1 MKNIKGTL
9 AGRAQ
14 GLIKAAMRFPVS
26 VAGFAAALLAVYVI
40 IGENQNP
47 PLILQKL
54 LFTLVVGAVLGIAVQ
69 FAVERFDGLSGRRAA
84 VYIAGLVL
92 TMGYFL
98 ILLPASEISDAVVIR
113 SLVTIFALICL
124 VLWVPSAGGRVDFNQ
139 AALTYVKTFAT
150 SWLYSAVLTAGFA
163 AVIATIDILLFDVSD
178 KAYAYSMATV
188 WILFAPVYFLSLLP
202 RFDHRQNAL
211 ENGSGTEL
219 SVGAGTF
226 DYPRFLEILVSYIA
240 VPLVA
245 VYTAVLAAY
254 LGKILVT
261 KVWPSG
267 QLGPMILLYS
277 AAGLLIFVMAS
288 LLDNGFARAYTR
300 VFPKVLI
307 PVIILQLISVGIRIE
322 AYGVTESRYYVALF
336 GVFSLAAGL
345 LLSFSP
351 VSKNGRVAMLA
362 AVFALGS
369 ILPPVDAFTVS
380 RNSQIERLEGLLA
393 AEGMLI
399 SGELVAKA
407 EASEL
412 TKAETTNIVNYL
424 EGSGGL
430 EYVEWLPEDFK
441 AYEDFAR
448 NFGFERTYKPSGGQ
462 RYTMVSLDPGVAL
475 NVVGF
480 EKLLSFDLARY
491 EKEMRPMSQ
500 NAELAG
506 ETYEVKVTRRSSED
520 ALVTLVTPEGND
532 ALTIDLEKAADNIAP
547 EMGML
552 KEMMLPEA
560 MTVAVENDRF
570 RMSVVFRGIHR
581 YEMDQSVIA
590 TDYSFY
596 VLVGRK

>member
-1 MKNIKGTL
+1 MKLIKGTL
-9 AGRAQ
+9 AGRVR
-14 GLIKAAMRFPVS
+14 GLIKAAERFPMSVS
-26 VAGFAAALLAVYVI
+26 GFAAALLVVYAI
-40 IGENQNP
+40 IGADLDP
-47 PLILQKL
+47 PLIQQKMV
-54 LFTLVVGAVLGIAVQ
+54 FTLIIGAMLGIVIQ
-69 FAVERFDGLSGRRAA
+69 FAVERFDGLSARRAA
-84 VYIAGLVL
+84 AYVAGLLL
-92 TMGYFL
+92 TLGYFL
-98 ILLPASEISDAVVIR
+98 ILLPVSEISDAVVIR
-113 SLVTIFALICL
+113 SLVAVFASICL
-124 VLWVPSAGGRVDFNQ
+124 ALWTPSAGGRTDFNRI
-139 AALTYVKTFAT
+139 ALTFLKTFAT
-150 SWLYSAVLTAGFA
+150 SWLYATVLTAGFA
-163 AVIATIDILLFDVSD
+163 AVIATVDMLLFDVSD
-178 KAYAYSMATV
+178 EAYAYSMATV

-211 ENGSGTEL
+211 ENGSDAGL
-219 SVGAGTF
+219 SGGADTF
-226 DYPRFLEILVSYIA
+226 GYPRFLEILVSYIA
-240 VPLVA
+240 VPLVG

-261 KVWPSG
+261 RVWPSG
-267 QLGPMILLYS
+267 QLGPMVLVYS
-277 AAGLLIFVMAS
+277 AAGLMVFVMAS
-288 LLDNGFARAYTR
+288 LLDNGFAKAYTR

-307 PVIILQLISVGIRIE
+307 PVVVLQLISVGIRLE

-336 GVFSLAAGL
+336 GAFSLAAGL
-345 LLSFSP
+345 MLSFSP

-380 RNSQIERLEGLLA
+380 RNSQIGRLEGLLA
-393 AEGMLI
+393 AEGILVN
-399 SGELVAKA
+399 GELVAKA

-412 TKAETTNIVNYL
+412 TKAETTSIVNYL

-430 EYVEWLPEDFK
+430 AYVEWLPEGFE
-441 AYEDFAR
+441 AHEDFAR
-448 NFGFERTYKPSGGQ
+448 TFGFERTYKPSGGQ

-506 ETYEVKVTRRSSED
+506 ETYEVKVTRTSPAD
-520 ALVTLVTPEGND
+520 AVVLLVTPEGD
-532 ALTIDLEKAADNIAP
+532 EALAIDLEDAVSGIAP
-547 EMGML
+547 EMGAL

-570 RMSVVFRGIHR
+570 RMSVVFRGIHL
-581 YEMDQSVIA
+581 YEMDQGEIA
-590 TDYSFY
+590 SDYSFY